1 MMSRPRS
8 ILILTLG
15 AVVLVGIGLYFALL
29 RPPLLVEDARF
40 MGASREAIE
49 RAIPGLAAWLGWVF
63 KVMGG
68 FIVASGLLTAYLANT
83 ALRARAPSGPWVI
96 VISGLV
102 SIGWMAIINL
112 AIDSDFKWP
121 LVVVAL
127 LWPLS
132 LALYWLEGRQKPTP
146 VGSSD

>member
-1 MMSRPRS
+1 MSRPRS
-8 ILILTLG
+8 ILVLTFG
-15 AVVLVGIGLYFALL
+15 GVVLVGLGLYFALV

-40 MGASREAIE
+40 MGTSREAIE
-49 RAIPGLAAWLGWVF
+49 RAIPGLASWLGWVF

-68 FIVASGLLTAYLANT
+68 FIVASGLLTAYIANT
-83 ALRARAPSGPWVI
+83 ALRARAPGGPLVI

-102 SIGWMAIINL
+102 SIGWMAVVNL

-132 LALYWLEGRQKPTP
+132 LGLSWLEGRDEPAP
-146 VGSSD
+146 DGPSD